1 MIPNR
6 GKLDNSG
13 ADFCANQWNALYQ
26 VKLQSLVKLM
36 MNLIFG
42 VKIFFITYT
51 THPVVH
57 SRSLDINQSITP
69 SMNSV
74 SQSLI
79 LF

>member
-1 MIPNR
+1 MEC
-6 GKLDNSG
+6 LVSG
-13 ADFCANQWNALYQ
+13 EVAIISQIDEPYFW
-26 VKLQSLVKLM
+26 SED
-36 MNLIFG
+36 
-42 VKIFFITYT
+42 FITYT

-79 LF
+79 LLFNSVKNFILLQVIYNTFQNV